1 MSDKILDASKETQK
15 ATSRSQYDQLNYVTS
30 GVIDKK
36 FDSISY
42 DYIITDNIEL
52 CLNKSKIINDQ
63 FVSFDEL
70 KAKTCLQKLNKALV
84 NNY

>member
-1 MSDKILDASKETQK
+1 MTDKILDASKETQK

-30 GVIDKK
+30 KVIDKK

-42 DYIITDNIEL
+42 DFILTDNIEL

-63 FVSFDEL
+63 IVSFDET
-70 KAKTCLQKLNKALV
+70 KARNCLQKLNKALV